1 MGLIFTFSRGP
12 WVGLIVGVI
21 SLPILSGIFVNRQTV
36 ARYALLL
43 AVAGVLVLITVS
55 IPYQPRL
62 QQFTGDEVEY
72 DPLLQD
78 LAGRFAS
85 IGSEGT
91 AGNLGLRFQIWRDSS
106 QLILYRPWFE
116 FDDQTM
122 SLARPIIGYGPDL
135 FRSTIRLKSRPVG
148 PNLKIGTN
156 HAHNY
161 FIHNGVELGLVGL
174 VASLGMFAAIFL
186 AGGYQL
192 FRESQSYCVARKL
205 LLIGLLSVFSGRFVE
220 QLVGVARVSDLTIVW
235 ALLALF
241 VALPVIKGL
250 SLESTD
256 TLSRPITSQS
266 PLASGTRF
274 HCFRSHVI

>member
-1 MGLIFTFSRGP
+1 M
-12 WVGLIVGVI
+12 
-21 SLPILSGIFVNRQTV
+21 
-36 ARYALLL
+36 
-43 AVAGVLVLITVS
+43 
-55 IPYQPRL
+55 
-62 QQFTGDEVEY
+62 
-72 DPLLQD
+72 LQD

-135 FRSTIRLKSRPVG
+135 FRSTFLLESRPWG
-148 PNLKIGTN
+148 PNLRIGTN

-174 VASLGMFAAIFL
+174 VASLGMVAAIFL

-192 FRESQSYCVARKL
+192 FRESQSYCMARKL
-205 LLIGLLSVFSGRFVE
+205 LLIGLLSVFAGRFVE
-220 QLVGVARVSDLTIVW
+220 QLVGVARVSDLTIFW

-256 TLSRPITSQS
+256 TLS
-266 PLASGTRF
+266 
-274 HCFRSHVI
+274 

>member
-1 MGLIFTFSRGP
+1 VVIGAHCPIRGTDLHFQP
-12 WVGLIVGVI
+12 WAVGWVHRWRN
-21 SLPILSGIFVNRQTV
+21 FFAHTNRHFCQPPSCGPV
-36 ARYALLL
+36 RLLL

-192 FRESQSYCVARKL
+192 FRESQSYCVAR
-205 LLIGLLSVFSGRFVE
+205 
-220 QLVGVARVSDLTIVW
+220 
-235 ALLALF
+235 
-241 VALPVIKGL
+241 
-250 SLESTD
+250 
-256 TLSRPITSQS
+256 
-266 PLASGTRF
+266 
-274 HCFRSHVI
+274 

>member
-12 WVGLIVGVI
+12 WVGFIVGVI
-21 SLPILSGIFVNRQTV
+21 SLLILTGIFVNRQAV

-43 AVAGVLVLITVS
+43 AVAGVLILITVS

-78 LAGRFAS
+78 LAGRLAS

-135 FRSTIRLKSRPVG
+135 FRSTIPLKSRPVG

-186 AGGYQL
+186 AGGY
-192 FRESQSYCVARKL
+192 
-205 LLIGLLSVFSGRFVE
+205 
-220 QLVGVARVSDLTIVW
+220 
-235 ALLALF
+235 
-241 VALPVIKGL
+241 
-250 SLESTD
+250 
-256 TLSRPITSQS
+256 
-266 PLASGTRF
+266 
-274 HCFRSHVI
+274 